1 MKRPT
6 SNIDSPQPY
15 INLKTINAWYLYEYT
30 YSRQLVPPPLRCP
43 LTKKYITMSK
53 IELVEA
59 LQQELGLES
68 KAEAARTLDA
78 VGAVYLKVL
87 KKAAKGIKKPK
98 KGESSVKPAVVAP
111 LPGVGNFYLGA
122 SAPRKGR
129 NPLDGSSVN
138 VKAKK
143 KISFKAAPSI
153 AAKL

>member
-1 MKRPT
+1 
-6 SNIDSPQPY
+6 
-15 INLKTINAWYLYEYT
+15 
-30 YSRQLVPPPLRCP
+30 
-43 LTKKYITMSK
+43 MSK

-59 LQQELGLES
+59 LQKELGLES
-68 KAEAARTLDA
+68 KAEATRTLDA
-78 VGAVYLKVL
+78 VGAAYLKVL

-98 KGESSVKPAVVAP
+98 KGESAVKASVVAP

-143 KISFKAAPSI
+143 KISFKTSPSI

>member
-1 MKRPT
+1 
-6 SNIDSPQPY
+6 
-15 INLKTINAWYLYEYT
+15 
-30 YSRQLVPPPLRCP
+30 
-43 LTKKYITMSK
+43 MSK

-59 LQQELGLES
+59 LQKELGLDS

-87 KKAAKGIKKPK
+87 KKAAKAIKKPK
-98 KGESSVKPAVVAP
+98 KGESSLKASVVAP

-143 KISFKAAPSI
+143 KISFKAAPSV
-153 AAKL
+153 AVKL

>member
-1 MKRPT
+1 
-6 SNIDSPQPY
+6 
-15 INLKTINAWYLYEYT
+15 
-30 YSRQLVPPPLRCP
+30 
-43 LTKKYITMSK
+43 MSK

-59 LQQELGLES
+59 LQQELGLDS
-68 KAEAARTLDA
+68 KAEAVRTLDA

-87 KKAAKGIKKPK
+87 KKAAKAVKKPK
-98 KGESSVKPAVVAP
+98 KGESSVKPFVVAP

>member
-1 MKRPT
+1 MT
-6 SNIDSPQPY
+6 
-15 INLKTINAWYLYEYT
+15 
-30 YSRQLVPPPLRCP
+30 
-43 LTKKYITMSK
+43 K

-59 LQQELGLES
+59 LQSELGLES
-68 KAEAARTLDA
+68 KAEATRTLDA
-78 VGAVYLKVL
+78 VGAVYLKAL

-98 KGESSVKPAVVAP
+98 KGEPAVKPSVVAP
-111 LPGVGNFYLGA
+111 LPGVGNFYVGA

-153 AAKL
+153 SAKL

>member
-1 MKRPT
+1 
-6 SNIDSPQPY
+6 
-15 INLKTINAWYLYEYT
+15 
-30 YSRQLVPPPLRCP
+30 
-43 LTKKYITMSK
+43 MSK
-53 IELVEA
+53 IELIEA
-59 LQQELGLES
+59 LQLELGLQS

-87 KKAAKGIKKPK
+87 QKAAKGIKKPK
-98 KGESSVKPAVVAP
+98 KGEPAVKPSVVAP

-143 KISFKAAPSI
+143 KISFKVAPSI
-153 AAKL
+153 ASKL

>member
-1 MKRPT
+1 MLILSSAVTAAVVTLNPKQ
-6 SNIDSPQPY
+6 N
-15 INLKTINAWYLYEYT
+15 
-30 YSRQLVPPPLRCP
+30 
-43 LTKKYITMSK
+43 KYMSK

-59 LQQELGLES
+59 LQKELGLES
-68 KAEAARTLDA
+68 KAEATRTLDA
-78 VGAVYLKVL
+78 VGAVYLKAL
-87 KKAAKGIKKPK
+87 KKAAKAVKKPK
-98 KGESSVKPAVVAP
+98 RGEASVKPAVVAP

-143 KISFKAAPSI
+143 KISFKASPSI

>member
-1 MKRPT
+1 
-6 SNIDSPQPY
+6 
-15 INLKTINAWYLYEYT
+15 
-30 YSRQLVPPPLRCP
+30 
-43 LTKKYITMSK
+43 MSK

-59 LQQELGLES
+59 LQKELGLES
-68 KAEAARTLDA
+68 KAEATRTLDA

-87 KKAAKGIKKPK
+87 KKAAKAVKKPK
-98 KGESSVKPAVVAP
+98 KGEAAVKPSVVAP

-143 KISFKAAPSI
+143 KISFKASPSI